1 MFYFYSFGLVFFL
14 LGLGEFAI
22 LDVVFLS
29 IPLSLFISP
38 LTCILLPLT
47 ILDEAIVSFFFV
59 CLASVRVFFF
69 IHIQTKRVSFFFFL
83 SYYLICF
90 LPLWVQGL
98 CSVSREREGSHVVPI
113 RHGRGGSLLSLRTSF
128 SFVFSGLG

>member
-1 MFYFYSFGLVFFL
+1 MVFLL
-14 LGLGEFAI
+14 LGLSEFAI

-69 IHIQTKRVSFFFFL
+69 IHIQTKTGFIFPLPELLLNLLVS
-83 SYYLICF
+83 S
-90 LPLWVQGL
+90 
-98 CSVSREREGSHVVPI
+98 
-113 RHGRGGSLLSLRTSF
+113 SLGPRAM
-128 SFVFSGLG
+128 